1 MLYGYVGTPPGCE
14 KCPQCFDDWLLLIQ
28 TEATTV
34 SELDS
39 RVDFLLSSYLP
50 LTIHDITALLEQL
63 NTQLY
68 RAADLAGNANLNNSE
83 LSGLETTLAVLC
95 QNLTDLV
102 DLLEII
108 LIPLNRTRENIEY
121 SMQFDGNVM
130 LETGELINA
139 TFLMAEL
146 VALSDSVGEAKIL
159 SQETIRMIVDENLII
174 LISQA
179 RIETSRERITAYTN
193 MSMRVLNQLE
203 VVANKTELFLGE
215 YETNREQL
223 GYIEQKEITLT
234 DKLNETKSRI
244 DAATRKAVRTAN
256 VTSEAEMLANEKAS
270 RAEGSLNSIQI
281 LYNISDHT
289 LNQSQ
294 SALTDALAVLDTS
307 IQTSALANLTQELQS
322 DNITTLQLLQESGEL
337 TRDVLTDTL
346 AITGADP
353 SIAQQ
358 LSTQINAQVVPA
370 EVVDEIGREA
380 NYSLEQAR
388 VASEIAN
395 QAKQAA
401 NNASNLLF
409 GIVSNINMTHVTQSM
424 TTNVSI
430 ENAKNALLSAGEA
443 VREFYNETKEL
454 TETSEEIISLGGDVG
469 KINRE
474 LSDKFVESLRDA
486 HTADNECNYACTVA
500 ISLNN
505 TLEETVN
512 TTEGSSDTLSDKESF
527 IAESFNT
534 LNSLLNAA
542 KSLMDEVTS
551 VQLSEL
557 RELMQELENE
567 REEIEA
573 LKEEATQVEMEI
585 SSVENNIY
593 DLAELYATCPVC

>member
-1 MLYGYVGTPPGCE
+1 MVYVGTPPGCE

-443 VREFYNETKEL
+443 VREFYNETEEL

-474 LSDKFVESLRDA
+474 LSDKFVESLGDA

>member
-1 MLYGYVGTPPGCE
+1 MVYVGTPPGCE

-270 RAEGSLNSIQI
+270 RAEGSLNSIQ
-281 LYNISDHT
+281 
-289 LNQSQ
+289 
-294 SALTDALAVLDTS
+294 
-307 IQTSALANLTQELQS
+307 
-322 DNITTLQLLQESGEL
+322 
-337 TRDVLTDTL
+337 R
-346 AITGADP
+346 
-353 SIAQQ
+353 
-358 LSTQINAQVVPA
+358 
-370 EVVDEIGREA
+370 
-380 NYSLEQAR
+380 
-388 VASEIAN
+388 
-395 QAKQAA
+395 
-401 NNASNLLF
+401 
-409 GIVSNINMTHVTQSM
+409 
-424 TTNVSI
+424 
-430 ENAKNALLSAGEA
+430 
-443 VREFYNETKEL
+443 
-454 TETSEEIISLGGDVG
+454 
-469 KINRE
+469 
-474 LSDKFVESLRDA
+474 
-486 HTADNECNYACTVA
+486 
-500 ISLNN
+500 
-505 TLEETVN
+505 
-512 TTEGSSDTLSDKESF
+512 
-527 IAESFNT
+527 
-534 LNSLLNAA
+534 
-542 KSLMDEVTS
+542 TS
-551 VQLSEL
+551 VHRLDLL
-557 RELMQELENE
+557 RIHSVRYRDRKKDPCLLE
-567 REEIEA
+567 RGMR
-573 LKEEATQVEMEI
+573 V
-585 SSVENNIY
+585 
-593 DLAELYATCPVC
+593 LASTPVSDS

>member
-1 MLYGYVGTPPGCE
+1 MVYVGTPPGCE

-474 LSDKFVESLRDA
+474 LSDKFVESLGDA

>member
-474 LSDKFVESLRDA
+474 LSDKFVESLGDA